1 MATETQNQPPVPE
14 ITIINRVA
22 SIPLVASSINS
33 IHSTL
38 ANNTYTRGSY
48 AQAQGISKTAL
59 SYTEPIQKTLAPL
72 IVRADG
78 YANKGLDVVES
89 RYPYPFKTPT
99 EDIMKDIKG
108 RGDSAYDFANKTLD
122 EKVKSPALHVA
133 QGIDQRFAPV
143 VDYFQ
148 TAVEKIHSTTGTPSE
163 PSTSEPPK
171 YQYQRALSLSKDL
184 SGQVYTYS
192 TEQIN
197 QIKAQNVI
205 VQRATDAAQRVSSV
219 ASTSYGAAQEKV
231 HTLSDV
237 MLQELHKVQASTSA
251 LPATVQNS
259 FHDISTHLQST
270 ITELTNILTSPEPL
284 PDRVHKVRDT
294 VQERVQPLLE
304 ASAARVQEILDSL
317 RGKAAEK
324 AEEVQQ
330 EAPAPV
336 ANGSATN
343 GHA

>member
-1 MATETQNQPPVPE
+1 MATETQTQPAPVPE
-14 ITIINRVA
+14 ITIINRVVA
-22 SIPLVASSINS
+22 IPLVASSLNT

-38 ANNTYTRGSY
+38 TNNTYTRGSY
-48 AQAQGISKTAL
+48 VQAQGISKAAL

-72 IVRADG
+72 LIRADG
-78 YANKGLDVVES
+78 FANMGMDAVES

-99 EDIMKDIKG
+99 EDIMKDLKD
-108 RGDSAYDFANKTLD
+108 RGDYAYDVANKTLN
-122 EKVKSPALHVA
+122 ERVTSPAIQVA

-148 TAVEKIHSTTGTPSE
+148 VAVQKVHSTTGSPTEATPSE
-163 PSTSEPPK
+163 TPK

-192 TEQIN
+192 TEQIS
-197 QIKAQNVI
+197 QLRAQNAL
-205 VQRATDAAQRVSSV
+205 VQRAADAAQRVTAV
-219 ASTSYGAAQEKV
+219 ASTSYGVAQEKV

-251 LPATVQNS
+251 LPATVQSS
-259 FHDISTHLQST
+259 FHDISTHLSAT
-270 ITELTNILTSPEPL
+270 ITELSSILTSSEPL

-294 VQERVQPLLE
+294 VTERVQPLLE
-304 ASAARVQEILDSL
+304 ASTARVQEILDSL

-324 AEEVQQ
+324 ADAANGAV
-330 EAPAPV
+330 
-336 ANGSATN
+336 NGSANGN
-343 GHA
+343 GHSS